1 MQGQPLPT
9 GKAYTRRVL
18 LHTGV
23 FVLGAV
29 AVISLYLTGLLRLT
43 PVQWRGFA
51 EIVAGALL
59 VIFPLMIL
67 THWHI
72 FQRIRICLDHR
83 AAGTATTEEL
93 RAGFAA
99 LSDFPR
105 YWFVWGLGW
114 WALGGLIVGA
124 GMWLRYEEFSL
135 FSAGVIVAATVSAA
149 FATDMYYYLTIKR
162 QLEPARVALA
172 ADIGDPGT
180 RRALTRRV
188 TLRSKLLA
196 STTSLILITAVYA
209 SLLAHVRAERTVEQ
223 GVLRGQRRFVEAA
236 ARDEIPL
243 ERAAADAARYGVA
256 AAVVLLD
263 PDARGVLAG
272 PADALAPRD
281 LEHIRR
287 VGLGGGDSEGV
298 QGGAFY
304 AWQRLPGDGRIL
316 VATTPRA
323 ALSAA
328 APGGPDAFAA
338 LVVLSTLVAVGAAWL
353 LARDV
358 GHATAALR
366 RRAERVA
373 AGDLSGR
380 EIFESEDDLGDLAHA
395 FESMET
401 SLAATV
407 ARVAGAADRMQAAAG
422 DIATTARSLAQVSA
436 DQVTGIDEADAAM
449 GSIDQQIQ
457 GISQSAERLS
467 SAMQEVTSA
476 VFELDATGGELNDS
490 AGSLSGSVD
499 EVTGSI
505 EQLVRSIGQV
515 ARNADSLA
523 SAADDASSSM
533 SQTATT
539 VRQVDANASEMARL
553 SSEVV
558 ALSEKG
564 RERVRQTIGGMEAI
578 RQATQT
584 AEGVIRRLA
593 ERAHS
598 IGAIV
603 NVIDDVADETSLLA
617 LNAAIIA
624 AQAGE
629 HGRSFSVVAEE
640 IKSLAE
646 RVLESTKEITA
657 LIRSVQEEATQ
668 ATGAVGEGAR
678 SVSRGVELAGEAG
691 VSLEEITR
699 AARESGAR
707 VDEIVASVR
716 EQAQAVEHV
725 AHSMNQV
732 RVGTEHI
739 RQAIWEQGRSTGVLR
754 QNAHAVNE
762 VSGRVRA
769 TAEEQVR
776 SSGHIKQGV
785 QECRAAV
792 EHIDTALRGQSEGS
806 RSAVQRLRHVAER
819 THANEDSVRRLEEA
833 MQALRHQAHELRD
846 EVQRF
851 RI

>member
-1 MQGQPLPT
+1 MQGDRLPS
-9 GKAYTRRVL
+9 GKAYTRRIL
-18 LHTGV
+18 LHTSV

-29 AVISLYLTGLLRLT
+29 AVISLYLTGLLRLS
-43 PVQWRGFA
+43 PGQWRGFA
-51 EIVAGALL
+51 QIVAGALL

-67 THWHI
+67 THWRI
-72 FQRIRICLDHR
+72 FQRVRVCLDHR
-83 AAGTATTEEL
+83 AAGTATPEEL

-114 WALGGLIVGA
+114 WALGGAIVAA
-124 GMWLRYEEFSL
+124 GMWLRYEGFGL
-135 FSAGVIVAATVSAA
+135 FQAGVIVAATVSAA
-149 FATDMYYYLTIKR
+149 FVTDMYYYLTIKR

-172 ADIGDPGT
+172 ADIGDPAA
-180 RRALTRRV
+180 RRALRRPV

-209 SLLAHVRAERTVEQ
+209 SLLAHVRAERGVEQ
-223 GVLRGQRRFVEAA
+223 EVLAGQRRVVEAA
-236 ARDEIPL
+236 ARGEISL
-243 ERAAADAARYGVA
+243 EDAAADATRYGVA
-256 AAVVLLD
+256 QALLVLD
-263 PDARGVLAG
+263 PEARGVVAG
-272 PADALAPRD
+272 PADALLPHHLA
-281 LEHIRR
+281 HIRAA
-287 VGLGGGDSEGV
+287 GLEAGDSETAE
-298 QGGAFY
+298 GGSLY
-304 AWQRLPGDGRIL
+304 AWRRLSGDGRIL
-316 VATTPRA
+316 VAATPRA
-323 ALSAA
+323 ALSASSD
-328 APGGPDAFAA
+328 GPDAFAA
-338 LVVLSTLVAVGAAWL
+338 LVVLATGVAVGAAWL

-373 AGDLSGR
+373 AGDLSAR
-380 EIFESEDDLGDLAHA
+380 EILESEDDLGDLAYA
-395 FESMET
+395 FESMEA

-407 ARVAGAADRMQAAAG
+407 ARVAGAADRMQAAAS
-422 DIATTARSLAQVSA
+422 DIASAAQNVARVSA
-436 DQVTGIDEADAAM
+436 DQVAGIDEADAAM

-467 SAMQEVTSA
+467 AAMQEATSA

-499 EVTGSI
+499 EVTASI

-515 ARNADSLA
+515 ARNADNLA
-523 SAADDASSSM
+523 GAADDASSSM
-533 SQTATT
+533 SQTAAM
-539 VRQVDANASEMARL
+539 VREVDANASEMARL
-553 SSEVV
+553 SGEVV

-578 RQATQT
+578 RQTTQT
-584 AEGVIRRLA
+584 AEAVIRRLA
-593 ERAHS
+593 ERAHA

-629 HGRSFSVVAEE
+629 HGRAFSVVADE

-646 RVLESTKEITA
+646 RVLESTKEISG

-668 ATGAVGEGAR
+668 ATGAVGEGAH

-716 EQAQAVEHV
+716 EQAEAVEHV

-732 RVGTEHI
+732 REGTKHI

-754 QNAHAVNE
+754 QNTHAVND

-776 SSGHIKQGV
+776 SSGHIKQVV

-792 EHIDTALRGQSEGS
+792 ERIDAALRDQSEGS

-819 THANEDSVRRLEEA
+819 TRVNEESVRRLEEA
-833 MQALRHQAHELRD
+833 MQTLQHQARDLRD
-846 EVQRF
+846 EVARF